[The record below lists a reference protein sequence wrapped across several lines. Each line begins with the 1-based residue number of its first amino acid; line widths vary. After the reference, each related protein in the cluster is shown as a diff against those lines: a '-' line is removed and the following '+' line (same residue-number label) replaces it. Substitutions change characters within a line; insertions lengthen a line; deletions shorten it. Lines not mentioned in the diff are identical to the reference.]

1 MMSNT
6 PVTDFAQPGN
16 PGQTADYSLPAEF
29 GIYAAAQTQQ
39 ELQAA
44 LAAWTQDGDR
54 KTVSLAGSAVESLDA
69 SGVQILVALQRSLT
83 ERGLQLQICNASAA
97 LHQGLQRM
105 GTGSLLAS
113 CH

>member
-1 MMSNT
+1 MMSDT
-6 PVTDFAQPGN
+6 SVTDLVQPAS
-16 PGQTADYSLPAEF
+16 PSQSADYSLPAEF

-44 LAAWTQDGDR
+44 LAVWTQDGDR
-54 KTVSLAGSAVESLDA
+54 TSVNLIGSAVESLDA
-69 SGVQILVALQRSLT
+69 SGVQILIALHRSLT
-83 ERGLQLQICNASAA
+83 ERGLQLQIRNASVA

-105 GTGSLLAS
+105 GTSSLLAS